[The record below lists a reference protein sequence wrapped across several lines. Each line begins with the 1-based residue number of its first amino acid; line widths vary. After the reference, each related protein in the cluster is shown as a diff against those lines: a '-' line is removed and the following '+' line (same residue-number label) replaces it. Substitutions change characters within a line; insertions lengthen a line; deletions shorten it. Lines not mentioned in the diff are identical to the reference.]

1 MKTREELI
9 QIWVAE
15 RIDKIS
21 KESSFPGKDRV
32 LSEYRMTQV
41 IAGKEFLIIEPDGC

>member
-1 MKTREELI
+1 MKTREELV

-15 RIDKIS
+15 RISKIE
-21 KESSFPGKDRV
+21 KEPSFPGKDRV

-41 IAGKEFLIIEPDGC
+41 ITGKELL